1 MKTLKN
7 LKKGDKVV
15 VLSTA
20 RKVSMDEIKFAI
32 TIFESWGLVVELAEN
47 LFEEDNQFA
56 GTVSQRTQDLQSM
69 IDRRDIKAIFF
80 ARGGYGTVQIIDNLN
95 FSKLSQFP
103 KWLVGYSDVTVI
115 HSHLN
120 KQELITLHATMPIN
134 FVSNKK
140 TALDSLYNV
149 LFNNK
154 NKIQFK
160 SHYLNKLGTVNG
172 KIVGGNLSIIY
183 SLIGSKSELDTQNKI
198 LFLEDIDEYLY
209 HIDRMMINLDRNNI
223 LSNIKALIVGSM
235 TNMNDNEVPFGKS
248 ANEIIHSY
256 ASKYDFPICFNF
268 PSGHIDDNRTIVFG
282 VDSCLNIDER
292 GVSLHQ
298 FIK

>member
-7 LKKGDKVV
+7 LKKGDKVAI
-15 VLSTA
+15 LSTA
-20 RKVSMDEIKFAI
+20 RKVSIDEIKFAI

-56 GTVSQRTQDLQSM
+56 GTVLQRTQDLQNM
-69 IDRRDIKAIFF
+69 INRRDIKAIFF
-80 ARGGYGTVQIIDNLN
+80 ARGGYGTVQIIDNVN
-95 FSKLSQFP
+95 FSQLSKFP
-103 KWLVGYSDVTVI
+103 KWIVGYSDITVV

-120 KQELITLHATMPIN
+120 KLGLITLHATMPIN
-134 FVSNKK
+134 FASNKK

-160 SHYLNKLGTVNG
+160 PHYLNKLGIVKG
-172 KIVGGNLSIIY
+172 KVVGGNLSIIY
-183 SLIGSKSELDTQNKI
+183 SLIGSKSETDTLNKI

-223 LSNIKALIVGSM
+223 LSNIKALVVGSM
-235 TNMNDNEVPFGKS
+235 TSMNDNEVSFGKS

-282 VDSCLNIDER
+282 VESHLYISENNIF
-292 GVSLHQ
+292 LKQ
-298 FIK
+298 

>member
-1 MKTLKN
+1 MKTPKN
-7 LKKGDKVV
+7 LKKGDKVGI
-15 VLSTA
+15 LSTA
-20 RKVSMDEIKFAI
+20 RKISPDEIKFAI
-32 TIFESWGLVVELAEN
+32 NIFESWGLIVDLAKN

-56 GTVSQRTQDLQSM
+56 GTISQRTLDLQNM
-69 IDRRDIKAIFF
+69 IDRSDIKAIFF

-95 FSKLSQFP
+95 FSKLNKFP
-103 KWLVGYSDVTVI
+103 KWLVGYSDITVI

-120 KQELITLHATMPIN
+120 NLGLITLHATMPIN

-140 TALDSLYNV
+140 SAIESLHNV
-149 LFNNK
+149 IFYSKNN
-154 NKIQFK
+154 IQYK
-160 SHYLNKLGTVNG
+160 PHYLNKLGSVNG

-183 SLIGSKSELDTQNKI
+183 SLIGSKSKTDTQNKI
-198 LFLEDIDEYLY
+198 LFLEDVDEYLY

-235 TNMNDNEVPFGKS
+235 TSMNDNEVPFGKT

-268 PSGHIDDNRTIVFG
+268 PSGHIDDNRAVIFG
-282 VDSCLNIDER
+282 AESQLNIAENN
-292 GVSLHQ
+292 VFLEQ
-298 FIK
+298 